1 MSPDNYFIRIIENTA
16 IEIQYWCKNEIQ
28 VVQAILEATEDA
40 LKHLYNTIE
49 DLDNKKIYK
58 KMIENLVKYCSN
70 IIETYLGDSNKYS
83 EHISFIE
90 TYQEKFKMEEPL
102 YINYKK
108 RPLGKIPLD
117 IQENIL
123 KIKYNEDIKY
133 YKRYNF
139 LLYFTNPLVNYLKK
153 KREGSIYYEI

>member
-1 MSPDNYFIRIIENTA
+1 MSPDNYFVRIIKDAA
-16 IEIQYWCKNEIQ
+16 IEVQCWCKKEIQ
-28 VVQAILEATEDA
+28 VVQTILDA
-40 LKHLYNTIE
+40 EEYALEHLYNTVE
-49 DLDNKKIYK
+49 DLDNKNIYK

-70 IIETYLGDSNKYS
+70 IIETYWGDSNKYS

-108 RPLGKIPLD
+108 MPLGKIPLD

-133 YKRYNF
+133 YKR
-139 LLYFTNPLVNYLKK
+139 
-153 KREGSIYYEI
+153 